1 MALTRKELEEIT
13 RQAMDSAYAKA
24 QEEMRDAMNTNLFG
38 LGAYSHTA
46 QQQQAINQPQAGIS
60 EQARR
65 QMIENLKAQ
74 RGGVEPLPPPKV
86 PMLADTD
93 EAYIMMMDA
102 QEERE
107 GWSKALKILY
117 EEEKDE

>member
-24 QEEMRDAMNTNLFG
+24 QEEMRDVMDTNLFG

-46 QQQQAINQPQAGIS
+46 QQQQAINQQQAGIS
-60 EQARR
+60 ELARR

-74 RGGVEPLPPPKV
+74 RAGVEPPPLPKV

-93 EAYIMMMDA
+93 EAYIMMIDSE
-102 QEERE
+102 EERN

-117 EEEKDE
+117 EEKDDE